1 VLIVIEKNTTPLNV
15 IYASVVERY
24 TRRTQNALI
33 VIDHAGSNPV
43 AGIMNR
49 ERYIELDR
57 SGTGL
62 TKEEWEQGW
71 HWCNEWDGMLVG
83 PNTDEALV
91 CSCSH
96 PAIERWKE
104 SEEGKK
110 MQKALD
116 ERFEKLNEQNFL
128 MEDGK

>member
-1 VLIVIEKNTTPLNV
+1 MGLL
-15 IYASVVERY
+15 
-24 TRRTQNALI
+24 QGLQ
-33 VIDHAGSNPV
+33 
-43 AGIMNR
+43 MNR

-96 PAIERWKE
+96 PAIETWKG

-110 MQKALD
+110 LQKDLD

>member
-1 VLIVIEKNTTPLNV
+1 
-15 IYASVVERY
+15 
-24 TRRTQNALI
+24 
-33 VIDHAGSNPV
+33 
-43 AGIMNR
+43 MNR

-62 TKEEWEQGW
+62 TEQEWEEGW

-96 PAIERWKE
+96 PAIEKWKE
-104 SEEGKK
+104 SEDGKK
-110 MQKALD
+110 LQQELD
-116 ERFEKLNEQNFL
+116 ERSIRNSRIVDSDDPLEYFGNL
-128 MEDGK
+128 GKT

>member
-1 VLIVIEKNTTPLNV
+1 
-15 IYASVVERY
+15 
-24 TRRTQNALI
+24 
-33 VIDHAGSNPV
+33 
-43 AGIMNR
+43 MNR

-91 CSCSH
+91 CSCDH

-128 MEDGK
+128 MEDGNG